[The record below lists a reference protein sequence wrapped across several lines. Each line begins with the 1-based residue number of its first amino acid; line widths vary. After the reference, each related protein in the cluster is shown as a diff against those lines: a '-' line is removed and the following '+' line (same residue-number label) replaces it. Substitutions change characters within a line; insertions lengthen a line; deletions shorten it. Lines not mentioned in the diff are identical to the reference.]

1 MKILSCASAAPL
13 PPTTGFTLVLN
24 ALLREFR
31 QRHLVRVIAHRRG
44 DQAALPLADVR
55 LVSAGHSGVRELA
68 AGLINGRPR
77 YAGPLVTGMREAVR
91 SEIEVFRPD
100 VVHVTSGRIAELGRD
115 LEGYPSVIVPLDA
128 AHLGI
133 ETRRR
138 ASRGMKR
145 LLLALEEKRVRRFEA
160 AESTRFGRVIV
171 VSEQDRDALLSLNA
185 RLRVTVIPNGV
196 DADFYAPDPHVT
208 RGPRRIVFTG
218 VISSPANIV
227 AAEFVA
233 RSVLPSVQM
242 VRPDARLALV
252 GRAPPPRVRALAGL
266 PGVDVTGEVPDVR
279 PWLSGSRVFVCPMV
293 TGTGIKNKLLEAMAT
308 GLPCVATP
316 LGLGGLRV
324 HHGRELLVGS
334 TAEAIAAALIQVLDD
349 NDLADR
355 LGRTAREYVCNH
367 HSWKAVAKASEGVY
381 EELRASPTSPRL
393 HPADPKDPGSDCRK
407 AAHGQSVY
415 TDRRTLRALA
425 IRHNF
430 PRVVST
436 GQGSLIEKTAC
447 TVRRRGSRPRSA
459 APRGPRINMPT
470 SALMSSSS

>member
-1 MKILSCASAAPL
+1 
-13 PPTTGFTLVLN
+13 
-24 ALLREFR
+24 
-31 QRHLVRVIAHRRG
+31 
-44 DQAALPLADVR
+44 
-55 LVSAGHSGVRELA
+55 
-68 AGLINGRPR
+68 
-77 YAGPLVTGMREAVR
+77 
-91 SEIEVFRPD
+91 
-100 VVHVTSGRIAELGRD
+100 
-115 LEGYPSVIVPLDA
+115 
-128 AHLGI
+128 
-133 ETRRR
+133 
-138 ASRGMKR
+138 
-145 LLLALEEKRVRRFEA
+145 
-160 AESTRFGRVIV
+160 
-171 VSEQDRDALLSLNA
+171 
-185 RLRVTVIPNGV
+185 
-196 DADFYAPDPHVT
+196 
-208 RGPRRIVFTG
+208 
-218 VISSPANIV
+218 
-227 AAEFVA
+227 
-233 RSVLPSVQM
+233 M

-279 PWLSGSRVFVCPMV
+279 PWLTGSRVFVCPMV

-355 LGRTAREYVCNH
+355 LGRTARDTSATITRGRQSRKRTKGCMRSCEP
-367 HSWKAVAKASEGVY
+367 
-381 EELRASPTSPRL
+381 RPPSPRL
-393 HPADPKDPGSDCRK
+393 HPADPKDR
-407 AAHGQSVY
+407 
-415 TDRRTLRALA
+415 DRTVAKPHTGRLSTRIVELASLA
-425 IRHNF
+425 IRRNF